1 MPNEI
6 EITMPDV
13 VPVMTLP
20 RMTLFPQALMPLHIF
35 EKRYRRMLSDVLAND
50 RLFAV
55 AGLNSGLANDAP
67 ERNEPPHKIA
77 CVGLVRTCQQN
88 LNGTS
93 NLLLQG
99 LCRIE
104 IVGIAGEEPYRRIR
118 IRTLVS
124 KPGAAAPENT
134 RKRAELGRLL
144 LLKLRLMAKNGKNL
158 ANFLNTIEDPET
170 FLDVAASTLCES
182 PDLKQRLLETLNV
195 HRRFEIF
202 NRSLRSE
209 IEALRV
215 QRILQG
221 GLPDDK
227 VGFN

>member
-6 EITMPDV
+6 EITMPEV

-35 EKRYRRMLSDVLAND
+35 ENRYRRMLSDVLAHD

-55 AGLNSGLANDAP
+55 AGLNPGLADEGAD
-67 ERNEPPHKIA
+67 RIEPPHRIA

-104 IVGIAGEEPYRRIR
+104 IVGIASEQPYRRIR
-118 IRTLVS
+118 IRTLAS

-134 RKRAELGRLL
+134 RKRAELGKLL
-144 LLKLRLMAKNGKNL
+144 LLKLRLMAKSGKNL
-158 ANFLNTIEDPET
+158 ATFLNTIDDPET
-170 FLDVAASTLCES
+170 FIDVAASTLCEN
-182 PDLKQRLLETLNV
+182 PELKQRLLETLDV

-202 NRSLRSE
+202 NGSLRSE

-227 VGFN
+227 IGSN